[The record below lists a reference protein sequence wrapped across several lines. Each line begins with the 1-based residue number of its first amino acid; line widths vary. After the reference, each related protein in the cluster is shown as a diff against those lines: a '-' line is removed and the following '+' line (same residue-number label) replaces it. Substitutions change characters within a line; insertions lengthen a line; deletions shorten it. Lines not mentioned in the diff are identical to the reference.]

1 MRLSGL
7 IIWCLGLGLWLPGFA
22 TAQVDLSTSLNTT
35 EILIGDHV
43 QMKVQLSAPA
53 GTRIE
58 AWDYSALEKTEA
70 VEILEMGP
78 PLTVAES
85 PRLLMEQEILLTSY
99 DSGYHVIPALG
110 LRATTRTGTDTIYS
124 NDLALTVETL
134 PVSPDDP
141 LEGNKDIIEE
151 PVNWR
156 DYLPYLIGLIGA
168 LLLIGVAWYVA
179 GRRAL
184 VPSKPP
190 PPPPPPHAVA
200 LEKLDRL
207 RKEAAWE
214 KGEVKYFQSEL
225 TYVLREYLENRF
237 GLTALESTTAEI
249 DQQLQKG
256 DPLLKTWRSRLGELL
271 QRADMVKFAKAIP
284 PVTIHHE
291 SLDEVSSFVEST
303 KKEEQPQEEGVPHE

>member
-1 MRLSGL
+1 MPLRGW
-7 IIWCLGLGLWLPGFA
+7 IIWCLGLGLLLPGLA
-22 TAQVDLSTSLNTT
+22 VAQVDLSTSLNIT

-43 QMKVQLSAPA
+43 QLKIQLSAPA
-53 GTRIE
+53 GTPIE
-58 AWDYSALEKTEA
+58 AWDYSALEKKEEI
-70 VEILEMGP
+70 EILEMGP

-99 DSGYHVIPALG
+99 DSGYHILPAIG
-110 LRATTRTGTDTIYS
+110 VRVTTRTGIDTVYS
-124 NDLALTVETL
+124 SDLALMVETL

-141 LEGNKDIIEE
+141 LQGNKDIIEE

-156 DYLPYLIGLIGA
+156 DYLPYLIGLVVA
-168 LLLIGVAWYVA
+168 LSIVGVAWYVA

-184 VPSKPP
+184 IPVKPP

-207 RKEAAWE
+207 RQEAAWN

-225 TYVLREYLENRF
+225 TYILREYLENRF

-249 DQQLQKG
+249 DQQLQSG
-256 DPLLKTWRSRLGELL
+256 EPLLSTWRSRLVELL

-284 PVTIHHE
+284 PLNIHTQ

-303 KKEEQPQEEGVPHE
+303 KKEEQPEEEGVPHE